1 MGIASDV
8 TVMEASLSS
17 TAVSRNKTPLL
28 HLLNGARGTVGR
40 ANRRWTA
47 RQLSAIG
54 LGVVVLVAIAGWARH
69 GWSEL
74 GTSSQPL
81 IFYTIARSDLPITVT
96 ERGNLESQMNT
107 EVRCEVETMPG
118 QSGTRIVS
126 LVPNGKAVEE
136 GELLVEFDSAPI
148 KDRMDSQVLAFEQ
161 AKAAQRQAAVRFEN
175 QQTQNETTL
184 RTAEIKLEL
193 AEMNL
198 RMYED
203 GAKGTYRITLAD
215 LDLKIQEAKNQ
226 IAESQAA
233 LSLQRTSTQG
243 MELLY
248 KLGYRGKGD
257 LDQAMYKTVQ
267 AEDTLVKATN
277 SLANAIANRKKL
289 ELFEFPMKKLELEGG
304 IETSRRGLLQ
314 TQRDSEALLA
324 QAEAAKHAADRAL
337 VKEEERLAKYNM
349 QLTRCRVVAPH
360 AGMVVH
366 SSERTPWGRIVGE
379 GELAVERMKILT
391 LPDLSTMQV
400 KTTVHESML
409 DQVREGLSATVMID
423 AFSDREYSGTV
434 RSVGVIPAQSSGY
447 TNPDVKV
454 YDALVTID
462 EKVHQLKPGMT
473 AVVEIH
479 VDRLEDVLC
488 VPVQAVVQVEH
499 ETWCFVDSSNGVV
512 RRPVTL
518 GRSNDKFV
526 QISEGLGEG
535 ERVVLNPMALDE
547 GDETKE
553 RTISPES

>member
-1 MGIASDV
+1 VATPSYPTGFDPA
-8 TVMEASLSS
+8 E
-17 TAVSRNKTPLL
+17 TPLM
-28 HLLNGARGTVGR
+28 HLLKGGR
-40 ANRRWTA
+40 AMVKRTNRRWTLP
-47 RQLSAIG
+47 RLGAIG
-54 LGVVVLVAIAGWARH
+54 VGILVLIGIASWGRH

-74 GTSSQPL
+74 GSPAQPL
-81 IFYTIARSDLPITVT
+81 IFYTVTRNDLPITVT
-96 ERGNLESQMNT
+96 ERGNLESQTNT

-126 LVPNGKAVEE
+126 LVPNGKAVQE
-136 GELLVEFDSAPI
+136 GESLVEFDSAPI
-148 KDRMDSQVLAFEQ
+148 KDRVDSQVLAFEQ
-161 AKAAQRQAAVRFEN
+161 AKASQRQAAVRFEN
-175 QQTQNETTL
+175 QQTQNETSL
-184 RTAEIKLEL
+184 KTAEIKLEL

-203 GAKGTYRITLAD
+203 GAKGTYRINLAD

-226 IAESQAA
+226 IAEAQAA
-233 LSLQRTSTQG
+233 LLLQRTSTQG

-257 LDQAMYKTVQ
+257 LDQAVYKMVQ

-277 SLANAIANRKKL
+277 SLANAIANRNKL
-289 ELFEFPMKKLELEGG
+289 ELFEFPMKKLELQGAK
-304 IETSRRGLLQ
+304 ETASRTLIQ
-314 TQRDSEALLA
+314 AQRDNEALLA

-337 VKEEERLAKYNM
+337 IKEEERMTKYSTQLA
-349 QLTRCRVVAPH
+349 RCRVVAPH

-366 SSERTPWGRIVGE
+366 STERTPWGRFVGE

-391 LPDLSTMQV
+391 LPDLTSMQV

-409 DQVREGLSATVMID
+409 DLVREGLTATVLID
-423 AFSDREYSGTV
+423 AFPDREYSGTV
-434 RSVGVIPAQSSGY
+434 RSVGVVPAQSSGY

-454 YDALVTID
+454 YDTVVTID
-462 EKVHQLKPGMT
+462 EKVQQLKPGMT
-473 AVVEIH
+473 AVVDIH
-479 VDRLEDVLC
+479 VDRLEDILC
-488 VPVQAVVQVEH
+488 VPVQAIVQVEH
-499 ETWCFVDSSNGVV
+499 ETWCFVDSPNGVV

-526 QISEGLGEG
+526 QISEGLEEG
-535 ERVVLNPMALDE
+535 ERVVLNPMAIDE